1 MESYNLWRDVLDTY
15 QSSPDWI
22 KALWLVSIP
31 GFLLGVLALVLRY
44 RVAVRRLERFADG
57 RPVWSVVAG
66 TDGTYRVH
74 RHHRG
79 PAQNRDTAQKSTRGV
94 GTALVF
100 PPLPPGSG
108 EVDRPPADHP
118 DK

>member
-1 MESYNLWRDVLDTY
+1 MESYSFWRDFFDTY

-22 KALWLVSIP
+22 KALWLVVPPS
-31 GFLLGVLALVLRY
+31 FLLGVLALVLRY

-57 RPVWSVVAG
+57 RPVWSVVAR

-74 RHHRG
+74 RHHRD
-79 PAQNRDTAQKSTRGV
+79 PAQRSTRGV
-94 GTALVF
+94 DTAPAF

-108 EVDRPPADHP
+108 EADRPPADRP